1 MENLPL
7 EKPKKVSREVLDSMV
22 TLLLGG
28 FGFVAALAWNDAVQ
42 SLFNEFLPAKSAG
55 ILMKFFY
62 AALITLIITLI
73 SLRLS
78 RYAKREKEKEAEGL
92 H

>member
-1 MENLPL
+1 MPF
-7 EKPKKVSREVLDSMV
+7 EKPRRISKEVLDKMI

-42 SLFNEFLPAKSAG
+42 SLFNEFLPAKGAG
-55 ILMKFFY
+55 VAMKFLY
-62 AALITLIITLI
+62 AAIITVIITLI

-78 RYAKREKEKEAEGL
+78 RYAKNEKDKASESNNS
-92 H
+92 